1 VLKKLAPKNFC
12 KDKFVTINKITIKMT
27 FVIITILLFVCIRVL
42 GSWYERKQKDM
53 RIEKLEREIEDLK
66 NKIP

>member
-1 VLKKLAPKNFC
+1 
-12 KDKFVTINKITIKMT
+12 MT